1 MKPSWQ
7 EARFPQKA
15 EIHLRGTKVC
25 ASSHWSGAEGMRF
38 RKNGAV
44 LVPMPREAMQ
54 PELEPHRGFIRMM
67 DGPVWA
73 SRSAFQEP
81 VHAEVLHSVF
91 FTAWAPCVWEPFA
104 RVKIMHDPIFSR
116 LFTSWRVEI
125 PGRERKEKKKK
136 KALGLF
142 RLHKLLPEAS
152 KCCKKRTQIFRF
164 KFNQIPGHLD
174 LFKCQQPPSFLSYF
188 RLPYIISKCFLFH
201 RNSKSILGAPRA
213 QKKEMKTFPSC
224 PMNQLVKPQPSHW
237 APKWKLLPWFMEN
250 QN

>member
-1 MKPSWQ
+1 MPCVILKRLCVTYNKQMKPSWQ

-25 ASSHWSGAEGMRF
+25 TSSYWSGAEGMRF
-38 RKNGAV
+38 RINGAV

-54 PELEPHRGFIRMM
+54 PELEPHRGVIRKM

-125 PGRERKEKKKK
+125 PSTERKKEKKKK
-136 KALGLF
+136 
-142 RLHKLLPEAS
+142 S
-152 KCCKKRTQIFRF
+152 
-164 KFNQIPGHLD
+164 
-174 LFKCQQPPSFLSYF
+174 SW
-188 RLPYIISKCFLFH
+188 IISAPQ
-201 RNSKSILGAPRA
+201 IAPRG
-213 QKKEMKTFPSC
+213 K
-224 PMNQLVKPQPSHW
+224 
-237 APKWKLLPWFMEN
+237 
-250 QN
+250 